1 MSRFAKIVKLD
12 QDAVKSLSE
21 SYQLGHHDD
30 ITYAFR
36 SERGLTEKMVSDL
49 SIRKE
54 EPSWMRDLRQ
64 RAFGLY
70 QMMPLPNFGDDLS
83 VINWEE
89 IYYYLA
95 PTGKES
101 KTWAQVPDAIKRTF
115 DKIGVP
121 EAEQGMLSGVKAQYD
136 SEVVY
141 GSLRK
146 SLSKKGVVF
155 LGMDE
160 GLRQYPELVREYFSK
175 IVPLGDNKLAALNSA
190 MWSGGSFIY
199 VPKNVEVGLPLQAYF
214 RINAENAGQFER
226 TLIIADEGSK
236 VHYVEGCF
244 TAGAKVETT
253 FGRKVIEEI
262 NHNDKVLT
270 HVGRFRKVNHLQKRK
285 FTGDLYRIKYYG
297 DSTETLELTE
307 EHPILRVKRQQWN
320 ERNKRWKRE
329 WVKPGELNKG
339 DYLVVP
345 VERKVKT
352 QNHHEYEVKKWV
364 GRKTGYINEVVKVS
378 ASKEFFRLVGYYLA
392 EGSISSGSYLNF
404 SFSEKERRYIEDVK
418 RLMKNV
424 FGIEKWH
431 ESKHKKNH
439 GISVVFSS
447 VKLCRI
453 FENFGKR
460 NDLKAIS
467 NWMMSAETTVQAEL
481 IKGWFRGDGNY
492 YSRAHKSGY
501 KETFRINTTSENL
514 VRRGRKI
521 LARLGI
527 VAFINARDRSKEGRK
542 TMYTLGV
549 SGDQM
554 QRFGEIVGINVPGE
568 VNGRHRASM
577 FGIDGQYVYLP
588 IKSIKK
594 RQVKQIDVYNF
605 GVEGDESYVANG
617 VAVHNCS
624 APVYSSGSLH
634 AAVVEIVVKK
644 GARVQYTTVQNWY
657 KNVFNLVTKRAWVE
671 EEGEMRWID
680 GNLGCLVGDSLIST
694 PEGYKRIDA
703 MEKGDVV
710 YTLDLNSLKFVKSKI
725 MNWKKTGVRTV
736 YRLLTDDFREVR
748 ATDNHPFLKIQK
760 RDGFSVY
767 ETEWCRLDQL
777 KEGDLIA
784 VQSELPDD
792 GKSMVI
798 DYKPKG
804 RLLNVPFSIK
814 ETDEDL
820 MWLLGAYL
828 GDGCMEIDC
837 HTGKGRRIDLA
848 IPIDD
853 KAYPRLEKVLTGMGL
868 NYSQSKNGVTVRIG
882 STYMTELFRH
892 LGFTGVAKTKT
903 IPNWIYDLPL
913 RQKLAFVEGYLDTDG
928 HIRKKM
934 TKKGRMYGQLTF
946 ACVSEELLKQMKLLM
961 ISCGLE
967 PKKITTYI
975 KERKLYKGKLKE
987 YKTCYMS
994 MNLDVNLDIIRN
1006 KTGVRNH
1013 FRFIKI
1019 RGISK
1024 LGKEAVYDIEVAGG
1038 HNFVANGIL
1047 VHNSRLTMKYPACI
1061 LAGRKARGETL
1072 SIAMA
1077 GSGQHQDA
1085 GAKMIHLAPETT
1097 SQIIS
1102 KSISKN
1108 GGRASYRGLV
1118 KINKGAKG
1126 AKSKVVCDALI
1137 LDSKSRSDTYPTN
1150 IILEN
1155 EVSLEHEATVSKVGE
1170 DQLFYLMSRGLP
1182 EHEAE
1187 AMIVNGFLEPI
1198 MKQIPLEYAVEMNRL
1213 IEMEMEG
1220 SVG

>member
-36 SERGLTEKMVSDL
+36 SKRGLTEKMVADL
-49 SIRKE
+49 STRKN
-54 EPSWMRDLRQ
+54 EPSWMRDFRL

-70 QMMPLPNFGDDLS
+70 QMMPMPNFGDDLS
-83 VINWEE
+83 VINWDE

-95 PTGKES
+95 PTKKES

-146 SLSKKGVVF
+146 SLAKKGVVF

-244 TAGAKVETT
+244 TAGAMIETT
-253 FGRKVIEEI
+253 TGRKVIEEI
-262 NHNDKVLT
+262 DQNDKVLT
-270 HVGRFRKVNHLQKRK
+270 HAGRFRKVNHLQKRK

-307 EHPILRVKRQQWN
+307 EHPILRVKRQRWN

-345 VERKVKT
+345 VERKVKI
-352 QNHHEYEVKKWV
+352 QNHHEYEIKKWV
-364 GRKTGYINEVVKVS
+364 GRKTGYINEVVKVP

-439 GISVVFSS
+439 GISVVFGS

-453 FENFGKR
+453 FEDFGKR

-514 VRRGRKI
+514 VRGGRKI

-527 VAFINARDRSKEGRK
+527 AAFINARDRSKDGRK
-542 TMYTLGV
+542 MMYTLGV
-549 SGDQM
+549 SGDQIW
-554 QRFGEIVGINVPGE
+554 RFGETVGINTSGE
-568 VNGRHRASM
+568 MSGRHRASM

-634 AAVVEIVVKK
+634 AAVVEIIVKK

-657 KNVFNLVTKRAWVE
+657 KNVFNLVTKRAFVE

-680 GNLGCLVGDSLIST
+680 GNLG
-694 PEGYKRIDA
+694 
-703 MEKGDVV
+703 
-710 YTLDLNSLKFVKSKI
+710 
-725 MNWKKTGVRTV
+725 
-736 YRLLTDDFREVR
+736 
-748 ATDNHPFLKIQK
+748 
-760 RDGFSVY
+760 
-767 ETEWCRLDQL
+767 
-777 KEGDLIA
+777 
-784 VQSELPDD
+784 
-792 GKSMVI
+792 
-798 DYKPKG
+798 
-804 RLLNVPFSIK
+804 
-814 ETDEDL
+814 
-820 MWLLGAYL
+820 
-828 GDGCMEIDC
+828 
-837 HTGKGRRIDLA
+837 
-848 IPIDD
+848 
-853 KAYPRLEKVLTGMGL
+853 
-868 NYSQSKNGVTVRIG
+868 
-882 STYMTELFRH
+882 
-892 LGFTGVAKTKT
+892 
-903 IPNWIYDLPL
+903 
-913 RQKLAFVEGYLDTDG
+913 
-928 HIRKKM
+928 
-934 TKKGRMYGQLTF
+934 
-946 ACVSEELLKQMKLLM
+946 
-961 ISCGLE
+961 
-967 PKKITTYI
+967 
-975 KERKLYKGKLKE
+975 
-987 YKTCYMS
+987 
-994 MNLDVNLDIIRN
+994 
-1006 KTGVRNH
+1006 
-1013 FRFIKI
+1013 
-1019 RGISK
+1019 
-1024 LGKEAVYDIEVAGG
+1024 
-1038 HNFVANGIL
+1038 
-1047 VHNSRLTMKYPACI
+1047 SRLTEKYPCCI

-1108 GGRASYRGLV
+1108 GGRATYRGLV